1 MPVVTS
7 ITCVCG
13 LPFKLLEELLAFSTR
28 ATPKEAQKKSL
39 KRMAFM
45 RIKSSKEEAVSV
57 LLKALVGSGYKSLIF
72 LGC

>member
-45 RIKSSKEEAVSV
+45 RIKSSKEEAV

>member
-28 ATPKEAQKKSL
+28 EAQKKSL

-45 RIKSSKEEAVSV
+45 RIKSSKEEAV

>member
-13 LPFKLLEELLAFSTR
+13 LPFKLLEELTFSTR

-45 RIKSSKEEAVSV
+45 RIKSSKEEAV
-57 LLKALVGSGYKSLIF
+57 LLKALVGSGYKSLIASVRP
-72 LGC
+72 CP